1 MDSSEDDDDGINPM
15 VAKFNDDDEDV
26 EIDNYESLVT
36 KVREL
41 SDDDS
46 GSEDVKKNKLVSKE
60 CDDLDNFLNEDDT
73 VNSMHQD
80 YESI

>member
-1 MDSSEDDDDGINPM
+1 ME
-15 VAKFNDDDEDV
+15 AKFNDDDEDV
-26 EIDNYESLVT
+26 EIDNYESSVT

-41 SDDDS
+41 SDGDS
-46 GSEDVKKNKLVSKE
+46 DSEDLKKNKIVSKE
-60 CDDLDNFLNEDDT
+60 DCDDLDNFLNEDNT